1 MDIAGL
7 DKAIDGMRA
16 KLEKLPEKERVAVIE
31 NSQAQFVAMLDR
43 VMDPINKMYILNKG
57 VGVFDEKAA
66 EINSIFINTQSLVEF
81 VYDFT
86 QKYLKENGLQK

>member
-7 DKAIDGMRA
+7 DK
-16 KLEKLPEKERVAVIE
+16 V
-31 NSQAQFVAMLDR
+31 
-43 VMDPINKMYILNKG
+43 YILNKG